1 MSKIVSIVL
10 PVYNGG
16 HRVGKAIKSVLAQTY
31 DNFELVIVN
40 DCSTDKTSEIV
51 KEISEKDKRIRVINN
66 ETNQKLP
73 RSLNIGFANS
83 CGEYLTWTSDD
94 NSYKPEAIEKM
105 VSYLDNHPNIDMV
118 YSNFNVVK
126 LDGTYIST
134 TRALEPNK
142 MRFEN
147 AVGACFLYRKELAE
161 KIGQYDPNLFLAE
174 DYEYWIRAYL
184 HGKLHH
190 IDDVLYDYGWH
201 DNSLTV
207 TKKNQVYHKTF
218 EAKEKHFY
226 ELLDRCNTQEEKNR
240 FLWSM
245 LKLLLDDD
253 EKKRVRNKYYLLD
266 SDFMKADKKKIL
278 YEKLEKSLIGKSIK
292 RLL

>member
-10 PVYNGG
+10 PVYNGE

-253 EKKRVRNKYYLLD
+253 EKKRVRR
-266 SDFMKADKKKIL
+266 A
-278 YEKLEKSLIGKSIK
+278 
-292 RLL
+292 